1 MTPEKH
7 YESLPLGSRVT
18 IPTSDQR
25 LRRLLDELGFN
36 MEHADQQWCVMRRDT
51 ERLRPLLRLVASS
64 GGGD

>member
-25 LRRLLDELGFN
+25 LKRLLDELGFN

-51 ERLRPLLRLVASS
+51 GRLRPLLRLV
-64 GGGD
+64 GTDGDL